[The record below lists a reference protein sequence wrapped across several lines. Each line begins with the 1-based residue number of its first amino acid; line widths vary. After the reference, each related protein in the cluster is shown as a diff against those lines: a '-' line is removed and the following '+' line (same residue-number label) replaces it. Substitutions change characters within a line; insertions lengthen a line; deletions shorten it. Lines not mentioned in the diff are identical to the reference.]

1 MRHDLPPRSIPPVPF
16 GVREATATTPLI
28 APPGL
33 ALGDTPGD
41 LGAAASTVCL
51 PTVTVAADEH
61 APEAASA
68 HKCPGGSHIGGAAI
82 LNQTWTADRIGVIIP
97 LHPCSA
103 R

>member
-16 GVREATATTPLI
+16 GVREATTTAPLI
-28 APPGL
+28 ASPSL
-33 ALGDTPGD
+33 ALGDTPCD

-51 PTVTVAADEH
+51 PTVTVAADEC

-68 HKCPGGSHIGGAAI
+68 HKCPGGSLIVGAAI
-82 LNQTWTADRIGVIIP
+82 LNQAWTADRIGVILP
-97 LHPCSA
+97 LHPCPA